1 MRAYKNF
8 IVTFT
13 TNFIF
18 CWFSYLDGFLWTFWD
33 KLYESGFAASEL
45 EYKSDEVDDDLFQ
58 WDDDALHFSTE
69 SMSVNDDD
77 EDLLPDDDEEF
88 DATLSLLP
96 KDALSSDLS
105 KAGPCIA
112 QSLKNKKS
120 LLLN

>member
-1 MRAYKNF
+1 
-8 IVTFT
+8 
-13 TNFIF
+13 
-18 CWFSYLDGFLWTFWD
+18 
-33 KLYESGFAASEL
+33 
-45 EYKSDEVDDDLFQ
+45 
-58 WDDDALHFSTE
+58 
-69 SMSVNDDD
+69 MSVNDDD
-77 EDLLPDDDEEF
+77 EDLLPEDDEEF